1 MIEDRNLSIFLRYF
15 YRWHK
20 QEDNRSVGAIF
31 DNIVEDASALRVG
44 GEELDLIIC
53 DLLMFNYTSLVH
65 GTLDLA
71 MNHHSMRQQMI
82 ANAERVQ
89 LLVAP
94 RRERQFRQ
102 IDQMLQQLE
111 RNAETHE
118 LWGTLK
124 NDSDYATNKQTKDII
139 RELID
144 IVSVPL
150 STVEFERINKPDTDI
165 QNLLRNLSCFTICF
179 KVLELLESV
188 EEDENGELDEVSA
201 NTKDLCLLCNR
212 LLYWFLLDN
221 PQNQELG
228 YSELQFFM
236 DTLDNG
242 IESHKSIEAIFSMNE
257 TLMRLLPHE
266 NLQEM
271 IEKIIS
277 NRKSHE
283 YLSLFRSIA
292 SVGDKNILENQ
303 MEVIKC
309 LTTTGRLQKVGCFL
323 VPITHPE
330 YAEKKALMAPHV
342 KSNEYFTLDTLPP
355 LLAYHLSLIDVFS
368 NCTIGRLNIT
378 SIEAKVQSLWNF
390 QDVLDSLLDSGTML
404 YVKIVM
410 ARFLYNA
417 VIEVEMMI
425 SGFQNN
431 SSFWKFVKTFVPSLV
446 AMKSQLISLNTN
458 GWKTP
463 DLNRH
468 VIEYGLVISSII
480 YGFFSR
486 YYDTTTFHVD
496 ERNEITGEQFCIT
509 IEDVSVITEE
519 LFNILKALCEINSK
533 FLSDHNKM
541 IIFDALETIFKM
553 DAKFSTFEISK
564 MSVSSAVV
572 EELEVESNEKI
583 VIKKLSQF
591 IDDLKSDE
599 SVIESIKGENAE
611 FVKVLEVLPFVSD
624 NIIDKNADV
633 RYEHMIAK
641 LVNHVKE
648 NMSIRNSE
656 KRLNSDCIKTV
667 KWLVRIFRNMI
678 ENKMGM
684 TIYERDED
692 GGAEQ
697 DEAAAPV
704 VHAFIKNGVITLA
717 VDLLAIGINEDVQTE
732 CIKLLVSVLFKEG
745 GAREVQELIFNHLS
759 QGNSDLF
766 FKQLRVTLQKLINWH
781 KWNDVVVLEEGTDPD
796 LPESFLVVRMLQLM
810 SEGHYHNNQEIMR
823 EQTFNVVSVNLL
835 DNLVVYL
842 NTLTRMPCRTSTTA
856 SNGVANLV
864 LEILQG
870 PCEGNQLYFT
880 LNTEL
885 LETMNRML
893 RSPAVHDCVHE
904 EETDLKMTT
913 IDIFCGLLEGQS
925 MKVSLT

>member
-1 MIEDRNLSIFLRYF
+1 
-15 YRWHK
+15 
-20 QEDNRSVGAIF
+20 
-31 DNIVEDASALRVG
+31 
-44 GEELDLIIC
+44 
-53 DLLMFNYTSLVH
+53 MFNHTSLVH

-144 IVSVPL
+144 IVSIPQ
-150 STVEFERINKPDTDI
+150 STVEFEQINKPDPDI

-188 EEDENGELDEVSA
+188 EDEDENGELDEVSA

-228 YSELQFFM
+228 YYELSFFM

-257 TLMRLLPHE
+257 MLMRQLPHE
-266 NLQEM
+266 NLQQM
-271 IEKIIS
+271 VEKIIS

-303 MEVIKC
+303 IEVVKC
-309 LTTTGRLQKVGCFL
+309 LTSTGRLQKVGCFL
-323 VPITHPE
+323 VPISHPD
-330 YAEKKALMAPHV
+330 YTEKKELMAPYV
-342 KSNEYFTLDTLPP
+342 NSNEYFTLEKLPP

-378 SIEAKVQSLWNF
+378 SIEAKVQSIWNF

-410 ARFLYNA
+410 ARFLFNA

-431 SSFWKFVKTFVPSLV
+431 GSFWKFVKTFAPSLL
-446 AMKSQLISLNTN
+446 AMKAQLISLNTN
-458 GWKTP
+458 GWKAP

-468 VIEYGLVISSII
+468 VIEYGLVISGII

-509 IEDVSVITEE
+509 IDDVGVIMEE
-519 LFNILKALCEINSK
+519 LFNILKEICEINSK

-541 IIFDALETIFKM
+541 IVFDALETLFKT
-553 DAKFSTFEISK
+553 DTKFSAFEISK
-564 MSVSSAVV
+564 MSVTSTVV

-583 VIKKLSQF
+583 VIKKLNQF
-591 IDDLKSDE
+591 IETLKNDE
-599 SVIESIKGENAE
+599 SVIESIKRENAE
-611 FVKVLEVLPFVSD
+611 FVKVLEVLPFISD
-624 NIIDKNADV
+624 LTADSNSDV
-633 RYEHMIAK
+633 RYENMIAK
-641 LVNHVKE
+641 LVNHVRE
-648 NMSIRNSE
+648 NMILRNSE
-656 KRLNSDCIKTV
+656 KRLNATSIKTV
-667 KWLVRIFRNMI
+667 KWLIGIFRSMI

-704 VHAFIKNGVITLA
+704 VHAFIENGVITLA
-717 VDLLAIGINEDVQTE
+717 VDLIAIGISEDVQTE

-759 QGNSDLF
+759 QSNSELF

-781 KWNDVVVLEEGTDPD
+781 KWNDVIVLEEGSDPD
-796 LPESFLVVRMLQLM
+796 LPESFLLIRMLQLM

-823 EQTFNVVSVNLL
+823 EQIFNTVSVNLL
-835 DNLVVYL
+835 DTLVVYL
-842 NTLTRMPCRTSTTA
+842 NTLTRMACRTSTTA

-880 LNTEL
+880 LSTEL

-893 RSPAVHDCVHE
+893 RSPAVHDCIHE
-904 EETDLKMTT
+904 EETELKMTT

-925 MKVSLT
+925 MKVSS